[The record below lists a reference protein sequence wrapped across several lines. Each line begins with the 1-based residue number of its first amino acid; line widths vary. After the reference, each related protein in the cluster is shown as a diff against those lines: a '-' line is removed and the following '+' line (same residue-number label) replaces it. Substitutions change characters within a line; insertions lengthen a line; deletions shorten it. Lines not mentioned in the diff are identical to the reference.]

1 VSSLI
6 DLKQELQNYPSID
19 IENLEKSRP
28 DLPDN
33 IKSSV
38 VLYNKALESMRSG
51 SEDIAI
57 IELKK
62 AVSIN
67 PDFHEAINLLGLC
80 YISTKEYGK
89 AEEMFRRVISAENNA
104 IKAMEYI
111 NFLEGKDTP
120 EASGKNKAAF
130 RKKKKSQDIRPSEM
144 LQNRPKAASNK
155 TDRKIEI
162 LKYAA
167 VFLAG
172 IVIMAI
178 INPLIFDKS
187 QDSISVSSSDEEIQA
202 QIQNAVDAVKKEY
215 EDKLN
220 DLEEKS
226 ALLEDNLDKA
236 NHSIEYYKNQT
247 NLFEIEKLAS
257 SKEYEKAADMLILLK
272 PVAFQGAEKEKFDAL
287 FQDIMPKA
295 AREAYNQ
302 GVKLFKQE
310 KFQEAKDILS
320 KAKIYGTGF
329 TGVNMDGILYNLAK
343 SYMELEDY
351 TNAISTFNS
360 VIEEFPGSSYA
371 NYSRNW
377 IAFIESKQ

>member
-1 VSSLI
+1 
-6 DLKQELQNYPSID
+6 
-19 IENLEKSRP
+19 
-28 DLPDN
+28 
-33 IKSSV
+33 
-38 VLYNKALESMRSG
+38 
-51 SEDIAI
+51 
-57 IELKK
+57 
-62 AVSIN
+62 
-67 PDFHEAINLLGLC
+67 
-80 YISTKEYGK
+80 
-89 AEEMFRRVISAENNA
+89 
-104 IKAMEYI
+104 
-111 NFLEGKDTP
+111 
-120 EASGKNKAAF
+120 
-130 RKKKKSQDIRPSEM
+130 
-144 LQNRPKAASNK
+144 
-155 TDRKIEI
+155 
-162 LKYAA
+162 
-167 VFLAG
+167 
-172 IVIMAI
+172 MAI

-236 NHSIEYYKNQT
+236 NHSIEYYKNLT